1 MRKRFFL
8 TGAFLLFIVLAFFTG
23 CDRGSAQA
31 TTINDAGEEVP
42 IEKGK
47 LVYWYLFGGSD
58 AAWMDRIVDTFNATD
73 PSKQIQAIPMP
84 TDFYTKLYTAVA
96 AGKGP
101 DVASVHDRQ
110 IAYLRREGMIDSLD
124 SYASGAKINWQD
136 YSARALDSIT
146 HDGNHYAIPLD
157 TLSELFIIN
166 TDKFRAAGIPLANNM
181 VSIRT
186 PEELRSI
193 LDRLRPVMGEGEPVI
208 ACSQTG
214 MDPFRIFAHVYFQ
227 MGGPNYLTNDKASMD
242 KTIAVRAMNYMK
254 SLFDDG
260 YILPGQAD
268 HQRIFQAGQAAIFF
282 GGTWSVGTLDQTPGL
297 NIGVQPFPTM
307 FGKDAFW
314 GASHN
319 LVMPVRKG
327 RSTADAQGAV
337 NFMYHA
343 SSVGGIIWADSGQIP
358 ANAQVRNS
366 REYQNLPFAKNYG
379 HIVDSIMFLPKIPAA
394 NYIFNIMTQNLDG
407 VWNGTTAPGDAV
419 DAINRQLQDLID
431 NQ

>member
-1 MRKRFFL
+1 MLFVL
-8 TGAFLLFIVLAFFTG
+8 AGGLLFAG
-23 CDRGSAQA
+23 GGQA
-31 TTINDAGEEVP
+31 PTTTINDAGEEIP

-58 AAWMDRIVDTFNATD
+58 SAWMDRIVDTYNATN
-73 PSKQIQAIPMP
+73 PAKPIQSIPMP

-110 IAYLRREGMIDSLD
+110 IAYLQSEGMIEALD
-124 SYASGAKINWQD
+124 GYVSGAKINWSD
-136 YSARALDSIT
+136 YSARALGSVT
-146 HDGNHYAIPLD
+146 LGGNHYAIPLD

-166 TDKFRAAGIPLANNM
+166 TDKFRAAGIPMTNDM
-181 VSIRT
+181 VSIKS
-186 PEELRSI
+186 PEELKAM
-193 LDRLRPVMGEGEPVI
+193 LDKLKPVMGEGESVI
-208 ACSQTG
+208 ACTQTG
-214 MDPFRIFAHVYFQ
+214 MDPFRVFAHVYFQ

-242 KTIAVRAMNYMK
+242 KPIAIRAMNYIK
-254 SLFDDG
+254 SLFDEG

-268 HQRIFQAGQAAIFF
+268 HQRLFQAGQAAIFF
-282 GGTWSVGTLDQTPGL
+282 GGTWTVGILHETQGL

-319 LVMPVRKG
+319 LVLPVRKG

-358 ANAQVRNS
+358 ANAQVRNT

-379 HIVDSIMFLPKIPAA
+379 HIVDSIVFLPNIPPA
-394 NYIFNIMTQNLDG
+394 NYIFNIMTQNLDL
-407 VWNGTTAPGDAV
+407 VWNGRTDPGDAV
-419 DAINRQLQDLID
+419 DAINKQLQDLID